1 MRLLKKLTTKEN
13 KEMEATTVKIS
24 EETINKMNKTL
35 SNKEIGKL
43 RLQKLVEASKNGKL
57 QLAKRRWD
65 VAQIAGYKD
74 NQTAAGYYWVDRM
87 IKRGVLTESLSDEKT
102 STGFVA
108 YNYYLVESKLD
119 AAYKPCGRKNTAKKT
134 VFSDEIK
141 TVDKML
147 QEISPVEDKK
157 EENSMTIV
165 IRRGDTEITLTNV
178 TSEIAIETIKAV
190 MN

>member
-1 MRLLKKLTTKEN
+1 
-13 KEMEATTVKIS
+13 MEATTVKIS
-24 EETINKMNKTL
+24 KETINEMNKTL

-43 RLQKLVEASKNGKL
+43 RLQKLVDASKNGRL

-108 YNYYLVESKLD
+108 YNYYLVESNLD
-119 AAYKPCGRKNTAKKT
+119 AAYKPCGRKKT
-134 VFSDEIK
+134 DNQIVSSNKIK
-141 TVDKML
+141 TVNEML
-147 QEISPVEDKK
+147 QELSPVEDKK
-157 EENSMTIV
+157 EEKDMTIV
-165 IRRGDTEITLTNV
+165 IRRGDIEITLNNA
-178 TSEIAIETIKAV
+178 TSEIVVEAIKAV